1 MSGTIY
7 SLTIT
12 QQGLVYDTRYFYSR
26 KAAEKERDADKHR
39 YLMRYL
45 ITANRIK
52 GAIRGRGRA
61 DMDRLA
67 HGIVAQRRTYNIAKH
82 RIYGGLEEESQ

>member
-52 GAIRGRGRA
+52 